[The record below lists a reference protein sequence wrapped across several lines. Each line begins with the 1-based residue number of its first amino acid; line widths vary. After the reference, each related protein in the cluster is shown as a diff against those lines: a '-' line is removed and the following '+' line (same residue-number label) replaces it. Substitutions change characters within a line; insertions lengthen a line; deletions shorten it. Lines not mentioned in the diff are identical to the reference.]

1 MKKILNI
8 CFLGLSLFITSCD
21 EISASSRNLKKL
33 ENIVEKVDK
42 NYNKY
47 TDKDWEQS
55 DSKIDQISND
65 ILKNPEDYSP
75 ETKEKIN
82 HLIGKYQALKLKK
95 GLNTI
100 QDALKD
106 FGQQV
111 EGAIEEIADTT
122 K

>member
-1 MKKILNI
+1 MKIIFKFF
-8 CFLGLSLFITSCD
+8 FLVITLFVTSCD
-21 EISASSRNLKKL
+21 GISASSRNVKKL

-47 TDKDWEQS
+47 TDKDWEQA
-55 DSKIDQISND
+55 DTKIEQISNE
-65 ILKNPEDYSP
+65 IEKNPEDYTP

-95 GLNTI
+95 GLNSI

-111 EGAIEEIADTT
+111 EGALKEITDTT